1 MKKILYCFLLFVA
14 SVFASCSKDDGLPA
28 PVVSNFSVTW
38 NSGVGSDVVVGSVVT
53 YTVKCENVEIVRY
66 EWSVNGTVNS
76 EANGPTFA
84 LTPAQRGE
92 YSVKVVLYNAD
103 GGATTQEFMT
113 LTVKDPA
120 PALTILCGD
129 TQLENGGSIDVE
141 VSEGTLPVVLNTG
154 DVEISEYKWTLNGTA
169 LENQT
174 KEYTLDLTH
183 SGTNAFEVEV
193 INRDQLSTTV
203 SFTVRV
209 NGPFKAGL
217 WFYGTTT
224 EGIAFFDPAQHL
236 FYQDHL
242 YQELNGEAIGA
253 GGLNDLSICN
263 GKIYLLTPTSESSRA
278 QIVEC
283 DAQTLKKERVIT
295 AEGFNTGSLGE
306 IYNLLAVSSD
316 KFYVGNNNSGANNV
330 SGVNV
335 LTVQPDGQNTF
346 VPLAGTSGS
355 IGVDGPCWSRM
366 LKVGQNVY
374 IGCGNKLK
382 VFDSE
387 TDKELT
393 SIMIAEDRQ
402 IADVVRGRDG
412 NVYALVAGAMA
423 KTGYWLW
430 GMEPFTSSASV
441 LTIDP
446 QTFVY
451 TDVYTE
457 TPILIDGQQI
467 DVNAGLEGAGTCASL
482 TSDEIFFKGG
492 GGYSTTK
499 VYKFNYKTGVT
510 SLFVDIADKSLFSMV
525 SKYMA
530 TDPEG
535 HLYVP
540 TTNYSE
546 VVIGVFD
553 IATGA
558 QLNDVQN
565 EIGAIKGDGGIFSTY
580 ALAE

>member
-1 MKKILYCFLLFVA
+1 MKRFLYCFLLFA
-14 SVFASCSKDDGLPA
+14 ACVFASCSKDDGLPA
-28 PVVSNFSVTW
+28 PVISGSSVSWDSDL
-38 NSGVGSDVVVGSVVT
+38 GSDVVVGSVVT

-66 EWSVNGTVNS
+66 EWSVNGTVDS
-76 EANGPTFA
+76 EADGPTFV
-84 LTPAQRGE
+84 LTPAQRGD

-103 GGATTQEFMT
+103 GGSTAQEFMT

-120 PALTILCGD
+120 PVVTVLCGEM
-129 TQLENGGSIDVE
+129 QLEDGGSLDVE
-141 VSEGTLPVVLNTG
+141 VAEGTMPIVLNAG
-154 DVEISEYKWTLNGTA
+154 SVEISEYKWTLNGEA

-183 SGTNAFEVEV
+183 SGTNVFEVEV

-203 SFTVRV
+203 SFTVQV
-209 NGPFKAGL
+209 NGPFKSGL
-217 WFYGTTT
+217 WFYGTTY
-224 EGIAFFDPAQHL
+224 EGIAFFDPAKNL

-242 YQELNGEAIGA
+242 YQELNGETIGD

-263 GKIYLLTPTSESSRA
+263 GKIYLLTPSSASSRA

-295 AEGFNTGSLGE
+295 AEGFNTSSLGE
-306 IYNLLAVSSD
+306 IYNLLAVSAD

-346 VPLAGTSGS
+346 VPLSGASGS

-366 LKVGQNVY
+366 LKVGKNVY

-430 GMEPFTSSASV
+430 GMEPFTSAASV
-441 LTIDP
+441 LAIDP
-446 QTFVY
+446 QTF
-451 TDVYTE
+451 VYTE
-457 TPILIDGQQI
+457 TPILIDGKQTDI
-467 DVNAGLEGAGTCASL
+467 NAGLEGSGTCASL
-482 TSDEIFFKGG
+482 TSDELFFKGG

-499 VYKFNYKTGVT
+499 VYKYNYKTGTT
-510 SLFVDIADKSLFSMV
+510 SLFVDITGKGLNSMV

-530 TDPEG
+530 ADSEG
-535 HLYVP
+535 RLYVP
-540 TTNYSE
+540 TTNYSTIS
-546 VVIGVFD
+546 IGVFD
-553 IATGA
+553 IESGA
-558 QLNDVQN
+558 QLGDIQN
-565 EIGAIKGDGGIFSTY
+565 AIGTVKGDGGVYSTY
-580 ALAE
+580 TFGE

>member
-1 MKKILYCFLLFVA
+1 
-14 SVFASCSKDDGLPA
+14 
-28 PVVSNFSVTW
+28 
-38 NSGVGSDVVVGSVVT
+38 
-53 YTVKCENVEIVRY
+53 
-66 EWSVNGTVNS
+66 
-76 EANGPTFA
+76 
-84 LTPAQRGE
+84 
-92 YSVKVVLYNAD
+92 
-103 GGATTQEFMT
+103 
-113 LTVKDPA
+113 
-120 PALTILCGD
+120 
-129 TQLENGGSIDVE
+129 
-141 VSEGTLPVVLNTG
+141 
-154 DVEISEYKWTLNGTA
+154 
-169 LENQT
+169 
-174 KEYTLDLTH
+174 
-183 SGTNAFEVEV
+183 
-193 INRDQLSTTV
+193 
-203 SFTVRV
+203 
-209 NGPFKAGL
+209 
-217 WFYGTTT
+217 
-224 EGIAFFDPAQHL
+224 
-236 FYQDHL
+236 
-242 YQELNGEAIGA
+242 
-253 GGLNDLSICN
+253 
-263 GKIYLLTPTSESSRA
+263 
-278 QIVEC
+278 
-283 DAQTLKKERVIT
+283 
-295 AEGFNTGSLGE
+295 
-306 IYNLLAVSSD
+306 
-316 KFYVGNNNSGANNV
+316 
-330 SGVNV
+330 
-335 LTVQPDGQNTF
+335 
-346 VPLAGTSGS
+346 
-355 IGVDGPCWSRM
+355 M

-430 GMEPFTSSASV
+430 GMEPFTSPASV

-451 TDVYTE
+451 TE
-457 TPILIDGQQI
+457 TPILIDGQQL

>member
-1 MKKILYCFLLFVA
+1 MKRFLYCFLLFA
-14 SVFASCSKDDGLPA
+14 ACVFASCSKDDGLPA
-28 PVVSNFSVTW
+28 PVISGSSVSWDSDL
-38 NSGVGSDVVVGSVVT
+38 GSDVVVGSVVT

-66 EWSVNGTVNS
+66 EWSVNGTVES
-76 EANGPTFA
+76 EADGPTFV

-103 GGATTQEFMT
+103 GGATTQEFNM
-113 LTVKDPA
+113 LVVKDPA
-120 PALTILCGD
+120 PVVTILCGE
-129 TQLENGGSIDVE
+129 TQVENEGSIDVE
-141 VSEGTLPVVLNTG
+141 VSEGTMPIVLNGG
-154 DVEISEYKWTLNGTA
+154 DVVISEYKWTLNGEV

-174 KEYTLDLTH
+174 KEYALDLTH
-183 SGTNAFEVEV
+183 SGSYIFEVELV
-193 INRDQLSTTV
+193 NQDQLSTTV
-203 SFTVRV
+203 SFTVQV
-209 NGPFKAGL
+209 NGPFKTGL
-217 WFYGTTT
+217 WFYGTTM
-224 EGIAFFDPAQHL
+224 EGIAFFDPTNSQ

-253 GGLNDLSICN
+253 GGLNDLSICD
-263 GKIYLLTPTSESSRA
+263 GKIYLLTPSSESSRA

-283 DAQTLKKERVIT
+283 DAQTLKKERIIT
-295 AEGFNTGSLGE
+295 AEGFNTSSLGE
-306 IYNLLAVSSD
+306 IYNLLAISAD
-316 KFYVGNNNSGANNV
+316 KFYVGNNNSNANNV
-330 SGVNV
+330 SGVHV

-346 VPLAGTSGS
+346 VPLEGTTGS
-355 IGVDGPCWSRM
+355 IGVDGPCWARM
-366 LKVGQNVY
+366 LKVGKNVY

-382 VFDSE
+382 IFDSE
-387 TDKELT
+387 TDQEIT

-402 IADVVRGRDG
+402 ISDVVRGRDG

-430 GMEPFTSSASV
+430 GMEPFTSPASV

-446 QTFVY
+446 QSFA
-451 TDVYTE
+451 YTE
-457 TPILIDGQQI
+457 TPILIDGKQT

-510 SLFVDIADKSLFSMV
+510 SLFVDIDGKGLYGMV

-535 HLYVP
+535 RLYVP

-546 VVIGVFD
+546 VSVGVFN
-553 IATGA
+553 IADGA
-558 QLNDVQN
+558 QLNDVQSG
-565 EIGAIKGDGGIFSTY
+565 IGTIKGDGGIYSTY
-580 ALAE
+580 SSEE